1 MAYPSKY
8 KDAQVEILGV
18 PSVAR
23 QLVAGSASNNTALT
37 PSVQRISIRAVG
49 ADIRFSIGKGTQTAN
64 GNTSNFIANGER
76 LDFAVPASSERDKD
90 PTSPTYGQLVN
101 GPNIAIIRDGTVNG
115 TLELTELI

>member
-23 QLVAGSASNNTALT
+23 QLVAGSASSNTALT
-37 PSVQRISIRAVG
+37 STTQRISMRAVG
-49 ADIRFSIGKGTQTAN
+49 ADIRFSIGAGAQTAN

-76 LDFAVPASSERDKD
+76 LDFAVPLGA
-90 PTSPTYGQLVN
+90 Q
-101 GPNIAIIRDGTVNG
+101 IAVIRDGTVNG

>member
-18 PSVAR
+18 PVNPAK
-23 QLVAGSASNNTALT
+23 QLVAGSASSSTALT
-37 PSVQRISIRAVG
+37 STVQRISMRAVG
-49 ADIRFSIGKGTQTAN
+49 ADIRFSIGTGTQTAN

-76 LDFAVPASSERDKD
+76 LDFAVPEGS
-90 PTSPTYGQLVN
+90 
-101 GPNIAIIRDGTVNG
+101 NIAVIRDGTVNG

>member
-18 PSVAR
+18 PSTAR
-23 QLVAGSASNNTALT
+23 QLTAGSASSNTALT
-37 PSVQRISIRAVG
+37 STTQRISMRAVG
-49 ADIRFSIGKGTQTAN
+49 ADIRFSIGVGTQIAN

-76 LDFAVPASSERDKD
+76 LDFAVPESA
-90 PTSPTYGQLVN
+90 
-101 GPNIAIIRDGTVNG
+101 NIAVIRDGTVNG

>member
-18 PSVAR
+18 PSTAR
-23 QLVAGSASNNTALT
+23 QLTAGSASSNTALT
-37 PSVQRISIRAVG
+37 STTQRISMRAVG
-49 ADIRFSIGKGTQTAN
+49 ADIRFSIGVGTQIAN

-76 LDFAVPASSERDKD
+76 LDFAVPVGA
-90 PTSPTYGQLVN
+90 
-101 GPNIAIIRDGTVNG
+101 NIAVIRDGTVNG

>member
-18 PSVAR
+18 PSTAR
-23 QLVAGSASNNTALT
+23 QLTAGSASSNTALT
-37 PSVQRISIRAVG
+37 STTQRISMRAVG
-49 ADIRFSIGKGTQTAN
+49 ADIRFSIGIGTQTAN

-76 LDFAVPASSERDKD
+76 LDIAVPGNA
-90 PTSPTYGQLVN
+90 
-101 GPNIAIIRDGTVNG
+101 NIAVIRDGTVNG

>member
-8 KDAQVEILGV
+8 TDAQVEILGV

-23 QLVAGSASNNTALT
+23 QLVAGSASSNTALT
-37 PSVQRISIRAVG
+37 ITTQRISMRAVG
-49 ADIRFSIGKGTQTAN
+49 ADIRFSIGVGNQTAN

-76 LDFAVPASSERDKD
+76 LDFAVPESA
-90 PTSPTYGQLVN
+90 
-101 GPNIAIIRDGTVNG
+101 NIAVIRDGTVNG